1 MAYVGHYL
9 TCVLDR
15 YLVVLLD
22 ELCMVSLVDDYLGDI
37 HGERTVVA
45 MYGKVRGP
53 GRMLME

>member
-1 MAYVGHYL
+1 MGHHL